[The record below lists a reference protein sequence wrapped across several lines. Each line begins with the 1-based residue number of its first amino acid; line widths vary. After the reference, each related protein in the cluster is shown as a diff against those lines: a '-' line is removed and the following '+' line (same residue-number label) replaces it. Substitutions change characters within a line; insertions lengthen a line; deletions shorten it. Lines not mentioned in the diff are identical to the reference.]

1 MTFLKSVLTSLWLT
15 FMLFACACLH
25 AQNAY
30 TFRKADPEGS
40 GKWYL
45 GREIAPVMSHY
56 GIGWLERG
64 EREEEERASLLLK
77 NMELKQGE
85 IVADIG
91 AGSGYHV
98 VRMAPM
104 VGKNGKI
111 LAVDIQRE
119 MLDFIDSRVKKMKLS
134 NVETVL
140 GIEKSAQL
148 SDNSIDKM
156 LLVDVYHEFEF
167 PEEMGGSLFRAL
179 RPGGL
184 IYLIEYRA
192 EDPTVPIKRVHKM
205 TEKQAVKEMQAL
217 GFQFVKNIDNLPWQ
231 HCLVFAK
238 PRN

>member
-1 MTFLKSVLTSLWLT
+1 MTSLKPCLT
-15 FMLFACACLH
+15 LITSAFLFILTGNLQ
-25 AQNAY
+25 AQDAY
-30 TFRKADPEGS
+30 TYRKADPEGT

-77 NMELKQGE
+77 NMELKPGE

-104 VGKNGKI
+104 VGKNGKV
-111 LAVDIQRE
+111 LAVDIQQE
-119 MLDFIDSRVKKMKLS
+119 MLDFIENRVKKVKLS
-134 NVETVL
+134 NVETLL
-140 GIEKSAQL
+140 GAEKSAQL
-148 SDNSIDKM
+148 PQNSIDKM

-167 PEEMGGSLFRAL
+167 PAEMGRSLFGAL
-179 RPGGL
+179 RPGGFL
-184 IYLIEYRA
+184 YLIEYRA
-192 EDPTVPIKRVHKM
+192 EDLTVPIKRVHKM
-205 TEKQAVKEMQAL
+205 TETQAVKEMQAL